1 MIRYTVFLVEQL
13 EEAQQAIVMAKL
25 QKIFH
30 MTKYQAEVMAK
41 KPRGHILKPTT
52 HHNASQVSQL
62 YLALR
67 LKVEIIELEVE
78 DVAEEHKES
87 VLPTY
92 TSGNT
97 SPLEWMRSSFNN
109 TLERMRFRR

>member
-13 EEAQQAIVMAKL
+13 EEAQQFMVMEKL

-30 MTKYQAEVMAK
+30 MTKYQAEVMSK
-41 KPRGHILKPTT
+41 KPRGHIVKPTT
-52 HHNASQVSQL
+52 HHNAFQIARL
-62 YLALR
+62 YLALK
-67 LKVEIIELEVE
+67 LKVEIIELEVD
-78 DVAEEHKES
+78 DVADDHKES

-97 SPLEWMRSSFNN
+97 SPLEWIRSSFSN
-109 TLERMRFRR
+109 TLERMRSRR